1 MLSRDYDL
9 SLRQAY
15 RYLEQAQAI
24 GHRVPTVEP
33 SQAITMK
40 LPEKCHSRFARI
52 LRGKPI
58 DLGRDCGSGTLGV
71 FDEDATPWV
80 SEWQLHAPF
89 TSNPALIVCT
99 PPSLNRSTRFS
110 FPTAFASRAST
121 AI

>member
-40 LPEKCHSRFARI
+40 LPENVIRDLRAYSAASR
-52 LRGKPI
+52 L
-58 DLGRDCGSGTLGV
+58 TLGEIV
-71 FDEDATPWV
+71 G
-80 SEWQLHAPF
+80 L
-89 TSNPALIVCT
+89 AL
-99 PPSLNRSTRFS
+99 S
-110 FPTAFASRAST
+110 AFLTKMRRHG
-121 AI
+121 